1 MSGRFPLTTHEIR
14 YEQDVVLARQRARQ
28 VAAAVGLD
36 TQEQARVAT
45 AVSELARNAFQY
57 AGGGKVEFWLV
68 AAGGRG
74 QLTCRVVDAGPGIA
88 DVEGVLAGR
97 VPSQSGLGLGLAG
110 ARRLADAMRV
120 ESTPGG
126 GTVVELA
133 KLLPAGTVAS
143 AELAE
148 RVGAELARR
157 RPSDPIDEIR
167 EQNQELLRTLEALR
181 ARQAEVERL
190 NSELEETNRGVLA
203 LYAELDDRAL
213 ELKRLSEVKSRFL
226 SDIGHELRTPLASMV
241 NLARVLLD
249 RTDGDL
255 TPEQDR
261 QVSMIRRAAD
271 GAVELVNDLLDLS
284 RIESG
289 RVQLRP
295 AEFTVHDLFAGLR
308 GLVRPLVNSDA
319 VTLTF
324 EEVGDIGALH
334 TDEQRLSQVLR
345 NFLSNAIK
353 FTERGEIRVRALAE
367 PGDMVRFEVEDTGIG
382 IAPADHDRI
391 FEDFEQV
398 DSPRQRKVT
407 GTGLGLP
414 LTRKLAAL
422 LGGSV
427 QLRSVLGAG
436 ATFAVVVP
444 RVLPGE
450 EGATREATVV
460 AHA

>member
-1 MSGRFPLTTHEIR
+1 MSGRFPLSTYEIR
-14 YEQDVVLARQRARQ
+14 HEQDVVLARQRARQ
-28 VAAAVGLD
+28 VAAAVGFD

-57 AGGGKVEFWLV
+57 AGGGRVEFLLGSV
-68 AAGGRG
+68 AGRG
-74 QLTCRVVDAGPGIA
+74 QLTCRVVDSGPGIG
-88 DVEGVLAGR
+88 DVDAVMAGR
-97 VPSQSGLGLGLAG
+97 VPSQAGLALGLIS
-110 ARRLADAMRV
+110 ARRLADSMRV
-120 ESTPGG
+120 ESAPGH
-126 GTVVELA
+126 GTAVELG
-133 KLLPAGTVAS
+133 KLLPFGSVTSAALAQKVA
-143 AELAE
+143 AEI
-148 RVGAELARR
+148 ARR
-157 RPSDPIDEIR
+157 RPIDPIDEIR
-167 EQNQELLRTLEALR
+167 EQNQDLLRTLEALR

-213 ELKRLSEVKSRFL
+213 ELKRLSEMKSRFL

-255 TPEQDR
+255 SQEQDR

-271 GAVELVNDLLDLS
+271 AAVELVNDLLDLS

-295 AEFTVHDLFAGLR
+295 GDFTVQELFAGLR
-308 GLVRPLVNSDA
+308 GLVRPLVTTDA
-319 VTLTF
+319 VTLVF
-324 EEVGDIGALH
+324 EEPPEFPRLH

-353 FTERGEIRVRALAE
+353 FTEHGEIRVRALAA
-367 PGDMVRFEVEDTGIG
+367 PGDTIRFEVQDTGIG
-382 IAPADHDRI
+382 IALEDQARI
-391 FEDFEQV
+391 FDDFEQV

-414 LTRKLAAL
+414 LSRKLAEL
-422 LGGSV
+422 LGGAVSL
-427 QLRSVLGAG
+427 QSALGAG
-436 ATFAVVVP
+436 ATFALVIP
-444 RVLPGE
+444 RVLPGLE
-450 EGATREATVV
+450 QEAPGTP
-460 AHA
+460 AMSHA

>member
-1 MSGRFPLTTHEIR
+1 MSGRFPLATHEIR

-28 VAAAVGLD
+28 VAAAVGFD

-57 AGGGKVEFWLV
+57 AGGGRVEFLL
-68 AAGGRG
+68 AASGGRG
-74 QLTCRVVDAGPGIA
+74 QLTCRVVDSGPGIP

-97 VPSQSGLGLGLAG
+97 VPSQTGVGLGLAG
-110 ARRLADAMRV
+110 ARRLADSMRV
-120 ESTPGG
+120 ESAPGG

-133 KLLPAGTVAS
+133 KGLPPGTVAGAALADQVS
-143 AELAE
+143 AE
-148 RVGAELARR
+148 RARR
-157 RPSDPIDEIR
+157 RPTDPIDEIR

-271 GAVELVNDLLDLS
+271 AAVELVNDLLDLS

-295 AEFTVHDLFAGLR
+295 AHFTVHDLFAGLR
-308 GLVRPLVNSDA
+308 GLVRPLVTSDA
-319 VTLTF
+319 VTLVF
-324 EEVGDIGALH
+324 EDAHDLGALH
-334 TDEQRLSQVLR
+334 TDEQRLAQVLR

-353 FTERGEIRVRALAE
+353 FTEHGEIRVRAMAE
-367 PGDMVRFEVEDTGIG
+367 PDDMIRFEVQDTGIG
-382 IAPADHDRI
+382 IAPEDQERI

-422 LGGSV
+422 LGGAV
-427 QLRSVLGAG
+427 HLRSALGEG

-444 RVLPGE
+444 RVLPASADAAHE
-450 EGATREATVV
+450 LPAV

>member
-1 MSGRFPLTTHEIR
+1 
-14 YEQDVVLARQRARQ
+14 
-28 VAAAVGLD
+28 
-36 TQEQARVAT
+36 
-45 AVSELARNAFQY
+45 
-57 AGGGKVEFWLV
+57 
-68 AAGGRG
+68 
-74 QLTCRVVDAGPGIA
+74 
-88 DVEGVLAGR
+88 
-97 VPSQSGLGLGLAG
+97 
-110 ARRLADAMRV
+110 
-120 ESTPGG
+120 
-126 GTVVELA
+126 
-133 KLLPAGTVAS
+133 
-143 AELAE
+143 
-148 RVGAELARR
+148 
-157 RPSDPIDEIR
+157 
-167 EQNQELLRTLEALR
+167 
-181 ARQAEVERL
+181 
-190 NSELEETNRGVLA
+190 
-203 LYAELDDRAL
+203 
-213 ELKRLSEVKSRFL
+213 VKSRFL

-308 GLVRPLVNSDA
+308 GLVRPLVTSDA

-324 EEVGDIGALH
+324 EDAGDLGALH

-367 PGDMVRFEVEDTGIG
+367 PGDTIRFEVEDTGIG
-382 IAPADHDRI
+382 IAPEDHARI
-391 FEDFEQV
+391 FEEFEQV

-414 LTRKLAAL
+414 LTRKLASL

-427 QLRSVLGAG
+427 HLRSALGEG
-436 ATFAVVVP
+436 ATFSVVIP
-444 RVLPGE
+444 RVLPGQE
-450 EGATREATVV
+450 ESAGEATAV